1 MNNITKLIRNDEKIN
16 ILKLLSCDEKYTDG
30 RASDFEWFEAWE
42 GAMLLC
48 AGHREYKSYADI
60 LSEFQLTVTE
70 PERIS
75 RLSCIERWRTVNALL
90 LNVGQEERRACKSTR
105 EEGSVLENIFPRF
118 AVQKEGHHSV
128 EIKKTVSEFITEFD
142 SIQHMSDSISEECVS
157 SEKPCIFLTVDLYDT
172 EYIRPD
178 PYLGGKAFEKKK
190 SGEKLN
196 ETEENVLAS
205 QLISELLIRLREKKK
220 TDLLFRSGGQSE
232 AALSL
237 IKYLVRRRLLDGNVF
252 VKLDDISALDAL
264 SRTAVEVYPKIYIR
278 PTVFLN
284 ETSLTKEE
292 LTRLFY
298 RYPVGAFCFP
308 RGEEH
313 SALEAA
319 LASVSVGRSHD
330 ELLKSRICISLDTE
344 VI

>member
-1 MNNITKLIRNDEKIN
+1 
-16 ILKLLSCDEKYTDG
+16 
-30 RASDFEWFEAWE
+30 
-42 GAMLLC
+42 MLLC

-60 LSEFQLTVTE
+60 LSEFRLTVTE
-70 PERIS
+70 PEKFS

-90 LNVGQEERRACKSTR
+90 LNVGQEERRAC
-105 EEGSVLENIFPRF
+105 EGLEKDTSLLEKLFPRTP
-118 AVQKEGHHSV
+118 VSDKKCYCV
-128 EIKKTVSEFITEFD
+128 DIKKTVSEFITEFD

-157 SEKPCIFLTVDLYDT
+157 SEKTCIFLTVDLYDT

-178 PYLGGKAFEKKK
+178 PYFGGKAFEKKK

-196 ETEENVLAS
+196 DTEENVLVS
-205 QLISELLIRLREKKK
+205 QLLSELLIRLREKKK

-237 IKYLVRRRLLDGNVF
+237 IKYLSRRRLLDGNAF

-284 ETSLTKEE
+284 ETSLTEEE